1 MIKSWN
7 EMDLAHYRKLLDV
20 IRKEWE
26 NELDMNLAMVSVL
39 SDIPLEEIQN
49 MELNKLQELI
59 NNLKFVEN
67 QYKPKTPETKYIIGD
82 REYRVFFNVNKMTA
96 SQYIDFQNF
105 YKKYDDFMPNI
116 AACFLLPNGKK
127 YGEDYDPIDEAEFLN
142 NHLTIDVFSDIM
154 FFFVNLLRLSTL
166 TTLHSSEKEMKKE
179 LKKTKDKLERRKI
192 LRSLIQTRRL
202 VLLLKNEAELSE
214 SIR

>member
-1 MIKSWN
+1 MN
-7 EMDLAHYRKLLDV
+7 LAHYRKLLDV

-39 SDIPLEEIQN
+39 SDISLEEIQN

-59 NNLKFVEN
+59 NNLKFVEST
-67 QYKPKTPETKYIIGD
+67 YKPKTPETKYIIGD
-82 REYRVFFNVNKMTA
+82 REYKVFFNVNKMTA

-105 YKKYDDFMPNI
+105 YKKYDDYMPNL

-142 NHLTIDVFSDIM
+142 THLTIDIFSDIM
-154 FFFVNLLRLSTL
+154 FFFVNLLQVSTL
-166 TTLHSSEKEMKKE
+166 STLHSSEREMKKR
-179 LKKTKDKLERRKI
+179 LRKTRDKLERRK
-192 LRSLIQTRRL
+192 LLKSLIQTRRL
-202 VLLLKNEAELSE
+202 ILLLKNEAELSE
-214 SIR
+214 

>member
-1 MIKSWN
+1 MN
-7 EMDLAHYRKLLDV
+7 LAHYRKLLDV

-39 SDIPLEEIQN
+39 SDISLEEIQN

-59 NNLKFVEN
+59 NNLKFVEST
-67 QYKPKTPETKYIIGD
+67 YKPKTPETKYIIGD
-82 REYRVFFNVNKMTA
+82 REYKVFFNVNKMTA

-105 YKKYDDFMPNI
+105 YKKYDDYMPNL

-142 NHLTIDVFSDIM
+142 THLTIDIFSDIM
-154 FFFVNLLRLSTL
+154 FFFVNLLQVSTL
-166 TTLHSSEKEMKKE
+166 STLHSSEREMKKR
-179 LKKTKDKLERRKI
+179 LRKTKDKLERRK
-192 LRSLIQTRRL
+192 LLKSLIQTRRL
-202 VLLLKNEAELSE
+202 ILLLKNEAELSE
-214 SIR
+214 

>member
-7 EMDLAHYRKLLDV
+7 EMNLAHYRKLLDV

-39 SDIPLEEIQN
+39 SDISLEEIQN

-59 NNLKFVEN
+59 NNLKFVEST
-67 QYKPKTPETKYIIGD
+67 YKPKTPETKYIIGD
-82 REYRVFFNVNKMTA
+82 REYKVFFNVNKMTA

-105 YKKYDDFMPNI
+105 YKKYDDYMPNL

-142 NHLTIDVFSDIM
+142 THLTIDIFSDIM
-154 FFFVNLLRLSTL
+154 FFFVNLLQVSTL
-166 TTLHSSEKEMKKE
+166 STLHSSEREMKKR
-179 LKKTKDKLERRKI
+179 LRKTKDKLERRK
-192 LRSLIQTRRL
+192 LLKSLIQTRRL
-202 VLLLKNEAELSE
+202 ILLLKNEAELSE
-214 SIR
+214 

>member
-7 EMDLAHYRKLLDV
+7 EMNLAHYRKLLDV

-39 SDIPLEEIQN
+39 SDIPIEDITN
-49 MELNKLQELI
+49 MEVNKLQEFI
-59 NNLKFVEN
+59 NNLKFIETP
-67 QYKPKTPETKYIIGD
+67 YKPKTPETTYNIGNK
-82 REYRVFFNVNKMTA
+82 EYKVFFNVNKMTA

-105 YKKYDDFMPNI
+105 YKQYDDFMPNL

-142 NHLTIDVFSDIM
+142 THLTIDIFSDIM
-154 FFFVNLLRLSTL
+154 FFFVNLLQVSTL
-166 TTLHSSEKEMKKE
+166 STLHSSEREMKKR
-179 LKKTKDKLERRKI
+179 LRKTKDKLERRK
-192 LRSLIQTRRL
+192 LLKSLIQTRRL
-202 VLLLKNEAELSE
+202 ILLLKNEAELSE
-214 SIR
+214 

>member
-7 EMDLAHYRKLLDV
+7 EMNLAHYRKLLDV

-39 SDIPLEEIQN
+39 SDISLEEIQN

-59 NNLKFVEN
+59 NNLKFVEST
-67 QYKPKTPETKYIIGD
+67 YKPKTPETKYIIGD
-82 REYRVFFNVNKMTA
+82 REYKVFFNVNKMTA

-105 YKKYDDFMPNI
+105 YKQYDDYMPNL
-116 AACFLLPNGKK
+116 AACFLLPEGKK

-142 NHLTIDVFSDIM
+142 THLTIDIFSDIM
-154 FFFVNLLRLSTL
+154 FFFVNLLQVSTL
-166 TTLHSSEKEMKKE
+166 STLHSSEREMKKR
-179 LKKTKDKLERRKI
+179 LRKTRDKLERRK
-192 LRSLIQTRRL
+192 LLKSLIQTRRL
-202 VLLLKNEAELSE
+202 ILLLKNEAELSE
-214 SIR
+214 

>member
-1 MIKSWN
+1 MN
-7 EMDLAHYRKLLDV
+7 LAHYRKLLDV

-39 SDIPLEEIQN
+39 SDISLEEIQN

-59 NNLKFVEN
+59 NNLKFVEST
-67 QYKPKTPETKYIIGD
+67 YKPKTPETKYIIGD
-82 REYRVFFNVNKMTA
+82 REYKVFFNVNKMTA

-105 YKKYDDFMPNI
+105 YKKYDDYMPNL

-142 NHLTIDVFSDIM
+142 THLTIDIFSDIM

-166 TTLHSSEKEMKKE
+166 STLHSSEREMKKR
-179 LKKTKDKLERRKI
+179 LRKTKDKLERRK
-192 LRSLIQTRRL
+192 LLKSLIQTRRL
-202 VLLLKNEAELSE
+202 ILLLKNEAELSE
-214 SIR
+214 